1 MLSLFFLQRS
11 AHMAYYRRRQ
21 PAYQRRRSYAAPRR
35 SVRSRA
41 PRRRASY
48 SRRSTRTTRRRN
60 LSNNEGKDWQDFLTQ
75 RMTRSALGDKYI
87 MSQANPWDENV
98 DGVKIP
104 DANTQPSV
112 PLKAED
118 TFDVNVT
125 GVQTCRCTG
134 INPSLTKTFYGGA
147 GASATTWTWSAAYA
161 GAVDSA
167 KLTQLRSDF
176 ELFRPVAHA
185 VRITS
190 GLAPTAA
197 IGFVHVCVFTMA
209 TFGQTTWP
217 CPTSISEMQQ
227 VPGYKRYPIG
237 RLTAEGLVVVNRP
250 LDCTS
255 QRYIDTDSDI
265 YGSSGTN
272 EFNVPFQWGTILV
285 AVSGVGVSVP
295 ISIENIVH
303 LECIPRATSI
313 SQSTPAAQY
322 DQQAIAGASNAQ
334 SRTQAAALD
343 SEVPGRTRAAVGHAA
358 QAVGAGMYPRL
369 TRAQYDTM
377 NIPRGAP
384 PREWNWGVNAN
395 GIRNTV
401 RGTNEGML

>member
-1 MLSLFFLQRS
+1 
-11 AHMAYYRRRQ
+11 MAYSYRSKSRSRSRRASSYRSE
-21 PAYQRRRSYAAPRR
+21 PTRRRSYRKSTTSSRARR
-35 SVRSRA
+35 PA
-41 PRRRASY
+41 PRRRAAP
-48 SRRSTRTTRRRN
+48 RQTPAKT
-60 LSNNEGKDWQDFLTQ
+60 
-75 RMTRSALGDKYI
+75 MTKSAQGDKYI

-104 DANTQPSV
+104 DANSQPSV

-118 TFDVNVT
+118 TFDVNVS
-125 GVQTCRCTG
+125 GVQTCRCTAV
-134 INPSLTKTFYGGA
+134 NPSLVKTFVGGA
-147 GASATTWTWSAAYA
+147 GATATTWTWSGTYA
-161 GAVDSA
+161 GSVDSA

-209 TFGQTTWP
+209 TFGQVTWP
-217 CPTSISEMQQ
+217 LPQSISEMQQ

-237 RLTAEGLVVVNRP
+237 RLTAEGLVVINRP

-265 YGSSGTN
+265 FASSTTN
-272 EFNVPFQWGTILV
+272 EFHVPFQWGTILV
-285 AVSGVGVSVP
+285 AVSGVIASVP
-295 ISIENIVH
+295 VSIENIVH

-313 SQSTPAAQY
+313 SQSTPSANY
-322 DQQAIAGASNAQ
+322 DTDAIAGAANVQ

-343 SEVPGRTRAAVGHAA
+343 SEVPNRTIAAVRNAA
-358 QAVGAGMYPRL
+358 QVIGQGRLPFTSRLERYQYTGNRFHPYP
-369 TRAQYDTM
+369 Q
-377 NIPRGAP
+377 RG
-384 PREWNWGVNAN
+384 G

-401 RGTNEGML
+401 PGTNEGMF